1 MANYDNLFKWL
12 GTKEAKSLLEGYEKY
27 GLADAALLQ
36 QWKDTG
42 RNIHNIKAAL
52 NSYQTVAAQLGYGK
66 TEVETNGNGATIWF
80 LPTNGGSV
88 DRNSCPSITI
98 GESRDGGIVVENG
111 MPAINNPIGVR
122 GSDGSFGVTNAV
134 AIGIDEAAKNLG
146 KLLHAQKDYK
156 SYSTVEL
163 TQKIKKAT
171 NRGMNAAKELNPKVW
186 TPSATKAFKES
197 VQIKNALNAPIEYIV
212 AKQRQMQMQY
222 YSNAL
227 YKALESQNKLWGA
240 GGPSNQKQF
249 ENMIQRV
256 YDSARGKKNFASL
269 DKEVRETMPW
279 FYKNAWKGEVENVFK
294 TLGVKNGIKF
304 SQGGKREGAPAIL
317 GIGGD
322 LDLPFHQFQ
331 ITGRKLEQNLMH
343 YFKDSR
349 YLKGTSKAAMGTGKL
364 VTDSLTDL
372 YKSTFG
378 KNWTSKIKRDVYGYG
393 QIEDKDLIE
402 GVKQWARLQLGFKET
417 DKVDEKT
424 FNAAFEKANKATQD
438 LIRKEYKIFASKGFG
453 KDASISSHAL
463 SKDLEG
469 MVQENLRDEEIDVT
483 KAINNLAKER
493 VRKRKGQSRE
503 EFDKDIASYAE
514 DIANEKKALLQGDN
528 KYLIKKAISKSLG
541 LDSKTKISE
550 YNLTKSGEAGSEI
563 FSVSGIK
570 TIKKINSSTSVTR
583 GSYGSDLRTNR
594 NEVGNHIG
602 DAILALSLLNAGYS
616 KKEVY
621 KNGKDLK
628 NGLNINF
635 VEKKEKVNEKNIR
648 SQLNRELEYIL
659 QKADSSGSLSQLSEK
674 LDSLKENSILKD
686 VLKINKTTGLVSV
699 NSGAFDRNLKK
710 INKGSDI
717 GPLSIFN
724 ELTDIGRS
732 LGYLESGAGL
742 EFEKDKKTGDIVQKG
757 RMIGATAVE
766 VVSNDNYS
774 GGGEETNSIA
784 RYGSH
789 EILSLQG
796 TVGEMRERGE
806 EAAAEATQKL
816 VDALKKKQDEQKKNY
831 SKYVK
836 SVEAIK
842 EYGMRGDRGN
852 VLNAFSNERANLALI
867 TLEELADLNLD
878 LSERTSS
885 GGIAYKDENSNPI
898 LLLNKKRQDRF
909 NALKEQFGEEELQ
922 KMGIFNEKDIQL
934 GVDLGETVYG
944 KVNGED
950 YFTNVAMLGYGSGE
964 KSRQDDSYMPDAVE
978 KENIGILNAVR
989 EFSRTPDKVGAA
1001 STKLVNQMY
1010 ERYHNIDEAVQ
1021 DSIYDKYDKVDMG
1034 KDSGYVLLSAMN
1046 NQARELLEN
1055 RTIFKDKNFT
1065 APDMILNAR
1074 TAKAMMKSE
1083 WETAAGRKN
1092 LQEEYQRLFP
1102 KANAKDLNNSK
1113 KVINSI
1119 IKQYDI
1125 NDKDYKGD
1133 FYNGLLFNRFPTIR
1147 FAGDSFGGN
1156 LAFASGKQF
1165 VDQGGLIINQDLAG
1179 LGKGDMDGDMIAFF
1193 NAAQMAGL
1201 SADELKPMTDY
1212 FRKNADT
1219 ARKLREAEE
1228 KKKESKNLELKKIVS
1243 LFEDKSIRQRLE
1255 LLNTSAKG
1263 AGIYGDEV
1271 YAMADILAG
1280 KGIGQANAALVPEQ
1294 SFLGNFAL
1302 KTIASLYQEG
1312 INIKNSKGHAS
1323 EAEINS
1329 MLRMSGQAKT
1339 WDDYKQMRAFLKKAE
1354 NAGIFDKDA
1363 AFKKEI
1369 IEQLNLPNLT
1379 EDDPKIKRIKAIA
1392 KKYRISWDKSS
1403 NNIPTDLLAAI
1414 LTDKQL
1420 GTASLFTD
1428 GSSLGELIQN
1438 RYNDLAGHRQVL
1450 KWDNFKTGVVSKE
1463 DLEKYGISEDKA
1475 KVMEQELSRTSII
1488 KDVNKK
1494 GAKISD
1500 FTISAT
1506 GRNGVSDTLAPWI
1519 TGKEQNNF
1527 GEFMKILDSDAP
1539 LSEEDKKKINLL
1551 EPKFRTALAQNFAT
1565 LVGGNVSH
1573 KYAEA
1578 GITKD
1583 KRKQAKLFKEA
1594 DAYRTSRLVNASFLG
1609 LSPED
1614 FENYQKRGK
1623 DLEDLVNYTVGQKK
1637 GKVIGTELGFSSF
1650 GKDEKENQFNQRIG
1664 YMDYLYSSKNKYG
1677 ENVLTVGDF
1686 KTNSKGTPDI
1696 KNILQSFLYQ
1706 ESLRQLKQDILASG
1720 SFTVDDYIGSGR
1732 NFVNKWI
1739 EQHGED
1745 SLRKL
1750 YDPVKSA
1757 DKIEGELSVRD
1768 AMGIIS
1774 KHSINTNSAE
1784 GRRLVALINGM
1795 GSETVSLT
1803 EEEQKAILSDP
1814 SIISKI
1820 GSYVGADVDPW
1831 SLFGPE
1837 LDSLKKLSRKQKELE
1852 LKKKELQARRE
1863 INETELPGKQKDEK
1877 VFDEEEKLLDEEITK
1892 NKADL
1897 EKEESDLF
1905 EKGTI
1910 TKFNGEEYALKDHKE
1925 ELNNLIYSK
1934 SYLEGPLEEAKIE
1947 NMKTTAAKRQY
1958 KEAYREEKTQR
1969 QRKAELEAYKE
1980 LGEKGQVKLSDA
1992 DRRDVNEELESI
2004 DDYLKIIKNTQEA
2017 AKKIVES
2024 TKGGKT
2030 YLKKYKSES
2039 KEYWDQAEKESY
2051 IKQSLQ
2057 IRGENEKM
2065 FSTGQST
2072 QQKVYNLQRQIEE
2085 YDKALVYKKISDPEK
2100 AIIEKLRSK
2109 ATSELGRA
2117 QDDLKL
2123 YDDLYGQ
2130 GGVKSSSDYLE
2141 GKSTAVEA
2149 KEIQKLQDQQVKD
2162 QKFTSDTGFLGIDAP
2177 VMNWFQKILT
2187 GGGIYTLLAKFK
2199 KGLNEIIQK
2208 AIQLDS
2214 AMTNLRIVT
2223 GDSAS
2228 DTRTLINNYSDLA
2241 KELGTTTVEVAS
2253 AASEWLRQGYE
2264 VAEVN
2269 DLITASTYLSKLGMI
2284 DSATATKDLTS
2295 ALKGFKLEAS
2305 DAMDIVDKLT
2315 ALDVEAATTAGDIAE
2330 GLAQFSNLATLN
2342 GVDIDQAS
2350 AYVATIADITQQ
2362 SGNSVGNA
2370 MKTIMSRYGNVKAS
2384 AYDTLNLNNSTDTSS
2399 DDLNDVE
2406 KILTKLGISMR
2417 DTNLEFKDFDDI
2429 LDEIAGKW
2437 STLDTVSK
2445 RAIANAF
2452 AGTRQ
2457 QEAFLSLL
2465 ENYDT
2470 YEEFVETS
2478 KNSSGTA
2485 ETKYQ
2490 SYKESYEATKNSFTA
2505 ALEELAN
2512 NSAIIH
2518 TLEDLTKVGQTI
2530 IEWTDKLA
2538 KYLPAL
2544 IVQINS
2550 IRGLWGKGI
2559 VQRGAEAITKAWRG
2573 RDSDTGIEAGLNRTV
2588 GWRTK
2593 AQKVNDAKSFMADW
2607 NKKKEFNKTVDDLKS
2622 DSNDKTLEAEKNK
2635 ILEADTKQYKENTK
2649 WMEENQKAYEKNAKI
2664 LDKAGV
2670 AQEKNTD
2677 AVKISATSEEKKKSA
2692 VEETTIIEKQEKVAK
2707 DQTIV
2712 ANQQE
2717 TASSQ
2722 EAAQADQQEAAASNA
2737 AATSSGSGA
2746 TGFNK
2751 TSAVLAGVN
2760 IVAGGIVNAAT
2771 SLATQATT
2779 HDNSNGDEVESSER
2793 AQKAGSSVSALFN
2806 VFGTIPIVGTLF
2818 SGLGTW
2824 LGEKIAS
2831 SIDKERDDANILAE
2845 EASSKLSAL
2854 EGIESDLESI
2864 GEDVSSIESQ
2874 EAVSELM
2881 STLYSEDGEDAR
2893 TELAKYLGGESAL
2906 YTTLTEIKE
2915 GNEESYKKLQIAQLE
2930 AKKGQVVNQYADQM
2944 YKNEEAVSD
2953 AYNDW
2958 NDYSGYTAENVWQSI
2973 GIGYAGTGASVAV
2986 GGFTGAALVAAF
2998 STVPVFG
3005 QIVGIGLVLAGTA
3018 SSIYSAVQYANTKA
3032 EEERKENAAQSEFLA
3047 KSSSEKIEILNGKVE
3062 EVYKGMS
3069 DGTITTENGNSQ
3081 IEKLDALISA
3091 LETQNAL
3098 ISKIQDEINDINLE
3112 EGLAYASVGEGAD
3125 KTYLSDM
3132 TTAQLKNLG
3141 IDKILQIFGEG
3152 IDQAGGLLGQNYWA
3166 DEKNHILSVAGY
3178 DFLKQ
3183 KLYSLNDEEIN
3194 SVLSGSSRTLNEVLS
3209 MKDSKEKNDLLKN
3222 FATALNVPVDSLKS
3236 LSDVFGSITYAEA
3249 IMSTSDLSDE
3259 IDNYDSLI
3267 SDITSGAGDVSGWMQ
3282 TIISDYPELIAYMGD
3297 TPTLFKKITEKLKG
3311 LNEVYL
3317 NSAFSEVLQSTGT
3330 YTETKETFYSYLGE
3344 DVIKTLEGYGST
3356 GVTSYQDAWDYLQT
3370 QIVGYA
3376 EDGTA
3381 ILSTEGQE
3389 VFNAI
3394 KSTFEEYGISV
3405 TADKTSAQFKSAIQY
3420 QSSLLDDQINNL
3432 TEQKEALQS
3441 ITSQREYENKLIEA
3455 KLKLENASKEKKRVY
3470 RAGVGWVYEADQS
3483 SIKEAQENLESVE
3496 TEKTV
3501 SSLETQ
3507 IADLQAQKEELNNI
3521 YDEINNAN
3529 LAANLKALVEDSE
3542 GVQSGIDGLIEW
3554 MKDGVNGT
3562 TKTGAEVADSKL
3574 VTSAEDKKKALSDME
3589 TAWDTLL
3596 KADPS
3601 DIDDYNTKLKD
3612 FTTKAATAQNAG
3624 VTEAQ
3629 IGDWATGTF
3638 NGKSDMSAWDVLEKG
3653 YSALEK
3659 HKVKQ
3664 LSLKDS
3670 SGSYKGTVT
3679 YESFSS
3685 ALSNL
3690 FKQLQNGKGTIW
3702 DSNGKIVWENGKTD
3716 DYRYEVGDYSSLP
3729 NYVAGLKSNEINP
3742 EGFTFSNGKTGSD
3755 GFATYYSNSAFYK
3768 VTSTNAKDGNTVE
3781 SLAKAA
3787 TGSLGL
3793 PGGLSLVNELG
3804 TEAIITPSG
3813 TITSLPSAT
3822 GVVPADVTRNLWEL
3836 GEVAPSLLKTMQASV
3851 SSDTIGESLL
3861 SSIMSDEST
3870 NINTINMS
3878 VNADS
3883 TFDANKFL
3891 NSVKSRIALTRN
3903 SSK

>member
-12 GTKEAKSLLEGYEKY
+12 ETKEAKSLLDGYEKY

-36 QWKDTG
+36 QWKNTG
-42 RNIHNIKAAL
+42 HNIHNIKAAL

-80 LPTNGGSV
+80 LPTKGGAV

-98 GESRDGGIVVENG
+98 GESRDGGVVVENG

-122 GSDGSFGVTNAV
+122 GSDGSFGVTNAI

-146 KLLHAQKDYK
+146 KILHAQKDYK

-163 TQKIKKAT
+163 TQKIKRVT

-186 TPSATKAFKES
+186 SPSATKAFKES

-240 GGPSNQKQF
+240 GAPSNQKQF

-269 DKEVRETMPW
+269 DKEIREAMPW
-279 FYKNAWKGEVENVFK
+279 FYKNAWKGEAENVFK
-294 TLGVKNGIKF
+294 TLGAKNGIKF

-343 YFKDSR
+343 YVKESR

-364 VTDSLTDL
+364 VTDSLIDL
-372 YKSTFG
+372 YKNTF
-378 KNWTSKIKRDVYGYG
+378 KKDWTSKIKRDIYGYG
-393 QIEDKDLIE
+393 QIEDKDLVE
-402 GVKQWARLQLGFKET
+402 GVKQWARQQLGFKET

-424 FNAAFEKANKATQD
+424 FSVAFGKADKTIQD

-463 SKDLEG
+463 SQDLKG

-493 VRKRKGQSRE
+493 VRKRKGLNKE
-503 EFDKDIASYAE
+503 EFEEKIESYTGAIAKEKDI
-514 DIANEKKALLQGDN
+514 LLQDDN
-528 KYLIKKAISKSLG
+528 KYLIKKTISKLLG
-541 LDSKTKISE
+541 LDSKTRISE

-563 FSVSGIK
+563 FSVNGIK
-570 TIKKINSSTSVTR
+570 TVKKINSATSVTR
-583 GSYGSDLRTNR
+583 GGYESDLRTNR
-594 NEVGNHIG
+594 NEVGNSIG
-602 DAILALSLLNAGYS
+602 DVILAFALLHAGYS

-621 KNGKDLK
+621 KNGKNIQD
-628 NGLNINF
+628 GLNINF

-648 SQLNRELEYIL
+648 SQLNRELEYLL
-659 QKADSSGSLSQLSEK
+659 QKADSSGSLSQLAEK
-674 LDSLKENSILKD
+674 LDLLGKDSILKD

-699 NSGAFDRNLKK
+699 NSDALDRNLKK
-710 INKGSDI
+710 IDKRSDI
-717 GPLSIFN
+717 GPLVIFN
-724 ELTDIGRS
+724 ELTTLGRS
-732 LGYLESGAGL
+732 LGYLESDAGL
-742 EFEKDKKTGDIVQKG
+742 EFEKDGKTGDIVQKG

-766 VVSNDNYS
+766 VVSKDDYS
-774 GGGEETNSIA
+774 GGGKETNSIA

-816 VDALKKKQDEQKKNY
+816 VDALKKKQDEQKKTYN
-831 SKYVK
+831 KYIK
-836 SVEAIK
+836 SVEAIRD
-842 EYGMRGDRGN
+842 YGMRGDREN
-852 VLNAFSNERANLALI
+852 VLGAFSNERANLALI

-885 GGIAYKDENSNPI
+885 GGIAYKDEASNPI

-922 KMGIFNEKDIQL
+922 KMGIFDEKDIQL
-934 GVDLGETVYG
+934 GVDLGDTVYG
-944 KVNGED
+944 KVKGQD
-950 YFTNVAMLGYGSGE
+950 WFTSVAMLGYGSGE
-964 KSRQDDSYMPDAVE
+964 KSRQDDSWMPDAIT
-978 KENIGILNAVR
+978 KEDIGILNAVR
-989 EFSRTPDKVGAA
+989 EFSRTPDKAGAA
-1001 STKLVNQMY
+1001 STRLLNQMY

-1021 DSIYDKYDKVDMG
+1021 DSIYDKYDKVSMG

-1046 NQARELLEN
+1046 SQARELLEN
-1055 RTIFKDKNFT
+1055 RTIFKDKNFI
-1065 APDMILNAR
+1065 APDMILNAH

-1083 WETAAGRKN
+1083 WGTAAGRKN
-1092 LQEEYQRLFP
+1092 LQEEYQKLFP
-1102 KANAKDLNNSK
+1102 KATAKDLNNSK
-1113 KVINSI
+1113 KVINAI
-1119 IKQYDI
+1119 VKQYDI

-1179 LGKGDMDGDMIAFF
+1179 LGKSDMDGDMIAFF

-1219 ARKLREAEE
+1219 ARKLRETEE
-1228 KKKESKNLELKKIVS
+1228 KEKESKNLELRKIAS

-1271 YAMADILAG
+1271 FAMADILAG
-1280 KGIGQANAALVPEQ
+1280 KGIGRANAALVPEQ

-1302 KTIASLYQEG
+1302 KTVASLYQEG

-1339 WDDYKQMRAFLKKAE
+1339 WDDYKQMRVFLKKAE
-1354 NAGIFDKDA
+1354 NAGIFDKDG

-1369 IEQLNLPNLT
+1369 IEQLNLPNLA
-1379 EDDPKIKRIKAIA
+1379 EDDPKIKRIKEIA

-1403 NNIPTDLLAAI
+1403 NNVPTDLLAAI

-1420 GTASLFTD
+1420 GVASLFTD
-1428 GSSLGELIQN
+1428 GNSLGELIEN

-1463 DLEKYGISEDKA
+1463 DLEKFGISKDKA
-1475 KVMEQELSRTSII
+1475 EIVTQELSRANII

-1527 GEFMKILDSDAP
+1527 GEFIKILDSDTP

-1551 EPKFRTALAQNFAT
+1551 DPKFRAELTQTFAT
-1565 LVGGNVSH
+1565 LVGGTTSH

-1594 DAYRTSRLVNASFLG
+1594 DAYRESRLTNANFLG
-1609 LSPED
+1609 LSSED
-1614 FENYQKRGK
+1614 FDNYQKRGE
-1623 DLEDLVNYTVGQKK
+1623 DLENLVNYTVGQKK

-1650 GKDEKENQFNQRIG
+1650 GKDEEKNQFNQRIG
-1664 YMDYLYSSKNKYG
+1664 YMDYLYFSKNKYG
-1677 ENVLTVGDF
+1677 ENVLTIGDF
-1686 KTNSKGTPDI
+1686 KTNAKGSPDI
-1696 KNILQSFLYQ
+1696 KNILQSILYQ
-1706 ESLRQLKQDILASG
+1706 ESLRQLKQDILESG

-1750 YDPVKSA
+1750 YNPVKSA

-1768 AMGIIS
+1768 ALGIIS
-1774 KHSINTNSAE
+1774 KHSINTNSTE
-1784 GRRLVALINGM
+1784 GRRLIALINGM
-1795 GSETVSLT
+1795 GDGTLPLT
-1803 EEEQKAILSDP
+1803 DEEQKAIISNP

-1820 GSYVGADVDPW
+1820 GSYMGADVDPW

-1837 LDSLKKLSRKQKELE
+1837 LDLLKKLSRKQKELSF
-1852 LKKKELQARRE
+1852 KKKELQAQRD
-1863 INETELPGKQKDEK
+1863 INETELPGRQKDTK
-1877 VFDEEEKLLDEEITK
+1877 TFDEEEKLLDEEIEK
-1892 NKADL
+1892 NKAAL

-1910 TKFNGEEYALKDHKE
+1910 TKLNGEDYALKDHKE

-1934 SYLEGPLEEAKIE
+1934 SYLEGPLEEARIE
-1947 NMKTTAAKRQY
+1947 DMKTTAAKRQY

-1980 LGEKGQVKLSDA
+1980 LGNKGQIKLSED
-1992 DRRDVNEELESI
+1992 DLRDVSEELTSI
-2004 DDYLKIIKNTQEA
+2004 DDYLKVIENTRKA

-2024 TKGGKT
+2024 AKGGKA

-2039 KEYWDQAEKESY
+2039 KEYWDQAKKESY

-2065 FSTGQST
+2065 FSVGQST
-2072 QQKVYNLQRQIEE
+2072 QQKVFNLQRQIEE
-2085 YDKALVYKKISDPEK
+2085 YDKSLVYKKTSDPEK
-2100 AIIEKLRSK
+2100 AIIEKLRNK
-2109 ATSELGRA
+2109 AVQELDRA

-2123 YDDLYGQ
+2123 YDGLYGQ
-2130 GGVKSSSDYLE
+2130 GGVKSSSDYLK
-2141 GKSTAVEA
+2141 GKSTAVDV

-2162 QKFTSDTGFLGIDAP
+2162 QKFTSDTGFLGMDAP

-2228 DTRTLINNYSDLA
+2228 DTRTLINKYSDLA

-2384 AYDTLNLNNSTDTSS
+2384 AYDTLNLSNSTDTSS

-2457 QEAFLSLL
+2457 QESFLSLL

-2470 YEEFVETS
+2470 YEKFVETS

-2530 IEWTDKLA
+2530 IEWVDKLA

-2544 IVQINS
+2544 ITQINS
-2550 IRGLWGKGI
+2550 IRGLWGKGV

-2573 RDSDTGIEAGLNRTV
+2573 KDPDTGIEAGLNRTV

-2593 AQKVNDAKSFMADW
+2593 AQKISNAQSFVSEY
-2607 NKKKEFNKTVDDLKS
+2607 NKRKQSVDEYNKAAEDLKEGIKDGS
-2622 DSNDKTLEAEKNK
+2622 LEFTDKEKEAYQENVKWLEKNQ
-2635 ILEADTKQYKENTK
+2635 EAYKENI
-2649 WMEENQKAYEKNAKI
+2649 EILGKAN
-2664 LDKAGV
+2664 KA
-2670 AQEKNTD
+2670 QIKNTD
-2677 AVKISATSEEKKKSA
+2677 AVDANTKSENAEKTSNDNATQSENK
-2692 VEETTIIEKQEKVAK
+2692 ETLSNEMSTQSEIAETE
-2707 DQTIV
+2707 
-2712 ANQQE
+2712 ANNAS
-2717 TASSQ
+2717 ASS
-2722 EAAQADQQEAAASNA
+2722 ESSTSAAS
-2737 AATSSGSGA
+2737 TGGKLSGKWGA
-2746 TGFNK
+2746 I
-2751 TSAVLAGVN
+2751 LAGVN
-2760 IVAGGIVNAAT
+2760 MGVSGATNALT
-2771 SLATQATT
+2771 SYSTQATT
-2779 HDNSNGDEVESSER
+2779 HKNADGDTVESSEK
-2793 AQKAGSSVSALFN
+2793 AQKMGSSVSALINSFSGIP
-2806 VFGTIPIVGTLF
+2806 VIGTIVSIIAANVG
-2818 SGLGTW
+2818 
-2824 LGEKIAS
+2824 ENIATE
-2831 SIDKERDDANILAE
+2831 IDKKRDDANILAE
-2845 EASSKLSAL
+2845 EASSKLSSL

-2915 GNEESYKKLQIAQLE
+2915 GNKESYKKLQIAQLE
-2930 AKKGQVVNQYADQM
+2930 AKKGQVVNQYAGQM
-2944 YKNEEAVSD
+2944 YENEEAVSD

-2958 NDYSGYTAENVWQSI
+2958 QNYSGTT
-2973 GIGYAGTGASVAV
+2973 AGTTAARV
-2986 GGFTGAALVAAF
+2986 GGVSAGIMGAGGGATLGVLAAAGVITGAVPVLGAVAGGIMLIAAGVTGAIAAF
-2998 STVPVFG
+2998 KG
-3005 QIVGIGLVLAGTA
+3005 AEA
-3018 SSIYSAVQYANTKA
+3018 A
-3032 EEERKENAAQSEFLA
+3032 EEENRKENAAQSEFLA
-3047 KSSSEKIEILNGKVE
+3047 KSSSEKIETLNE
-3062 EVYKGMS
+3062 EVEKTRKEMS
-3069 DGTITTENGNSQ
+3069 DGTITTEYGNSQ
-3081 IEKLDALISA
+3081 IEKLDTLISA

-3112 EGLAYASVGEGAD
+3112 EGLAYASVGEGSE

-3141 IDKILQIFGEG
+3141 IDKILQIYAEG
-3152 IDQAGGLLGQNYWA
+3152 VDQAGGVLGQNYWA
-3166 DEKNHILSVAGY
+3166 DEKNHILSDAGS

-3183 KLYSLNDEEIN
+3183 KLYNLNDEEIN

-3222 FATALNVPVDSLKS
+3222 FATALNVPANRLAS
-3236 LSDVFGSITYAEA
+3236 LSDTFGSITYAEA

-3317 NSAFSEVLQSTGT
+3317 NSAFSEVLQNTEL

-3344 DVIKTLEGYGST
+3344 KEKTTLEGYGST
-3356 GVTSYQDAWDYLQT
+3356 GVTSYQNAWDYIQT
-3370 QIVGYA
+3370 QIKGYA
-3376 EDGTA
+3376 EDGSI
-3381 ILSTEGQE
+3381 ILTEAGQE

-3394 KSTFEEYGISV
+3394 KSTFEDYGISV

-3529 LAANLKALVEDSE
+3529 LAANLNALVDESEDI
-3542 GVQSGIDGLIEW
+3542 QDGIDGLIEW
-3554 MKDGVNGT
+3554 MKDGVNGA
-3562 TKTGAEVADSKL
+3562 TKTGAEAAEFKL
-3574 VTSAEDKKKALSDME
+3574 ATSAEDKKKALSDME
-3589 TAWDTLL
+3589 TAWNALL
-3596 KADPS
+3596 KTDPS
-3601 DIDDYNTKLKD
+3601 DIDTYNTNLKD
-3612 FTTKAATAQNAG
+3612 FTTKAAAAQSAG
-3624 VTEAQ
+3624 VTKDQVA
-3629 IGDWATGTF
+3629 DWATGTF
-3638 NGKSDMSAWDVLEKG
+3638 SGESGMSAWDVLEKG

-3659 HKVKQ
+3659 HKAKQ
-3664 LSLKDS
+3664 LSLEDS
-3670 SGSYKGTVT
+3670 GGSYKGTVT

-3685 ALSNL
+3685 GLSKL
-3690 FKQLQNGKGTIW
+3690 FKQLQKGEGTIW
-3702 DSNGKIVWENGKTD
+3702 DSNGKIVWENGETNEWC
-3716 DYRYEVGDYSSLP
+3716 YELEGYSSLA

-3755 GFATYYSNSAFYK
+3755 GFATYYSDGAFYK
-3768 VTSTNAKDGNTVE
+3768 VTSVNAEDGNTVE

-3804 TEAIITPSG
+3804 TEAIVTPSG

-3883 TFDANKFL
+3883 SFDANKFL

-3903 SSK
+3903 SNK

>member
-1 MANYDNLFKWL
+1 
-12 GTKEAKSLLEGYEKY
+12 
-27 GLADAALLQ
+27 
-36 QWKDTG
+36 
-42 RNIHNIKAAL
+42 
-52 NSYQTVAAQLGYGK
+52 
-66 TEVETNGNGATIWF
+66 
-80 LPTNGGSV
+80 
-88 DRNSCPSITI
+88 
-98 GESRDGGIVVENG
+98 
-111 MPAINNPIGVR
+111 
-122 GSDGSFGVTNAV
+122 
-134 AIGIDEAAKNLG
+134 
-146 KLLHAQKDYK
+146 
-156 SYSTVEL
+156 
-163 TQKIKKAT
+163 
-171 NRGMNAAKELNPKVW
+171 
-186 TPSATKAFKES
+186 
-197 VQIKNALNAPIEYIV
+197 
-212 AKQRQMQMQY
+212 
-222 YSNAL
+222 
-227 YKALESQNKLWGA
+227 
-240 GGPSNQKQF
+240 
-249 ENMIQRV
+249 
-256 YDSARGKKNFASL
+256 
-269 DKEVRETMPW
+269 
-279 FYKNAWKGEVENVFK
+279 
-294 TLGVKNGIKF
+294 
-304 SQGGKREGAPAIL
+304 
-317 GIGGD
+317 
-322 LDLPFHQFQ
+322 
-331 ITGRKLEQNLMH
+331 
-343 YFKDSR
+343 
-349 YLKGTSKAAMGTGKL
+349 
-364 VTDSLTDL
+364 
-372 YKSTFG
+372 
-378 KNWTSKIKRDVYGYG
+378 
-393 QIEDKDLIE
+393 
-402 GVKQWARLQLGFKET
+402 
-417 DKVDEKT
+417 
-424 FNAAFEKANKATQD
+424 
-438 LIRKEYKIFASKGFG
+438 
-453 KDASISSHAL
+453 
-463 SKDLEG
+463 
-469 MVQENLRDEEIDVT
+469 
-483 KAINNLAKER
+483 
-493 VRKRKGQSRE
+493 
-503 EFDKDIASYAE
+503 
-514 DIANEKKALLQGDN
+514 
-528 KYLIKKAISKSLG
+528 
-541 LDSKTKISE
+541 
-550 YNLTKSGEAGSEI
+550 
-563 FSVSGIK
+563 
-570 TIKKINSSTSVTR
+570 
-583 GSYGSDLRTNR
+583 
-594 NEVGNHIG
+594 
-602 DAILALSLLNAGYS
+602 
-616 KKEVY
+616 
-621 KNGKDLK
+621 
-628 NGLNINF
+628 
-635 VEKKEKVNEKNIR
+635 
-648 SQLNRELEYIL
+648 
-659 QKADSSGSLSQLSEK
+659 
-674 LDSLKENSILKD
+674 
-686 VLKINKTTGLVSV
+686 
-699 NSGAFDRNLKK
+699 
-710 INKGSDI
+710 
-717 GPLSIFN
+717 
-724 ELTDIGRS
+724 
-732 LGYLESGAGL
+732 
-742 EFEKDKKTGDIVQKG
+742 
-757 RMIGATAVE
+757 
-766 VVSNDNYS
+766 
-774 GGGEETNSIA
+774 
-784 RYGSH
+784 
-789 EILSLQG
+789 
-796 TVGEMRERGE
+796 
-806 EAAAEATQKL
+806 
-816 VDALKKKQDEQKKNY
+816 
-831 SKYVK
+831 
-836 SVEAIK
+836 
-842 EYGMRGDRGN
+842 
-852 VLNAFSNERANLALI
+852 
-867 TLEELADLNLD
+867 
-878 LSERTSS
+878 
-885 GGIAYKDENSNPI
+885 
-898 LLLNKKRQDRF
+898 
-909 NALKEQFGEEELQ
+909 
-922 KMGIFNEKDIQL
+922 
-934 GVDLGETVYG
+934 
-944 KVNGED
+944 
-950 YFTNVAMLGYGSGE
+950 
-964 KSRQDDSYMPDAVE
+964 
-978 KENIGILNAVR
+978 
-989 EFSRTPDKVGAA
+989 
-1001 STKLVNQMY
+1001 
-1010 ERYHNIDEAVQ
+1010 
-1021 DSIYDKYDKVDMG
+1021 
-1034 KDSGYVLLSAMN
+1034 
-1046 NQARELLEN
+1046 
-1055 RTIFKDKNFT
+1055 
-1065 APDMILNAR
+1065 
-1074 TAKAMMKSE
+1074 
-1083 WETAAGRKN
+1083 
-1092 LQEEYQRLFP
+1092 
-1102 KANAKDLNNSK
+1102 
-1113 KVINSI
+1113 
-1119 IKQYDI
+1119 
-1125 NDKDYKGD
+1125 
-1133 FYNGLLFNRFPTIR
+1133 
-1147 FAGDSFGGN
+1147 
-1156 LAFASGKQF
+1156 
-1165 VDQGGLIINQDLAG
+1165 
-1179 LGKGDMDGDMIAFF
+1179 
-1193 NAAQMAGL
+1193 
-1201 SADELKPMTDY
+1201 
-1212 FRKNADT
+1212 
-1219 ARKLREAEE
+1219 
-1228 KKKESKNLELKKIVS
+1228 
-1243 LFEDKSIRQRLE
+1243 
-1255 LLNTSAKG
+1255 
-1263 AGIYGDEV
+1263 
-1271 YAMADILAG
+1271 
-1280 KGIGQANAALVPEQ
+1280 
-1294 SFLGNFAL
+1294 
-1302 KTIASLYQEG
+1302 
-1312 INIKNSKGHAS
+1312 
-1323 EAEINS
+1323 
-1329 MLRMSGQAKT
+1329 
-1339 WDDYKQMRAFLKKAE
+1339 
-1354 NAGIFDKDA
+1354 
-1363 AFKKEI
+1363 
-1369 IEQLNLPNLT
+1369 
-1379 EDDPKIKRIKAIA
+1379 
-1392 KKYRISWDKSS
+1392 
-1403 NNIPTDLLAAI
+1403 
-1414 LTDKQL
+1414 
-1420 GTASLFTD
+1420 
-1428 GSSLGELIQN
+1428 
-1438 RYNDLAGHRQVL
+1438 
-1450 KWDNFKTGVVSKE
+1450 
-1463 DLEKYGISEDKA
+1463 
-1475 KVMEQELSRTSII
+1475 
-1488 KDVNKK
+1488 
-1494 GAKISD
+1494 
-1500 FTISAT
+1500 
-1506 GRNGVSDTLAPWI
+1506 
-1519 TGKEQNNF
+1519 
-1527 GEFMKILDSDAP
+1527 
-1539 LSEEDKKKINLL
+1539 
-1551 EPKFRTALAQNFAT
+1551 
-1565 LVGGNVSH
+1565 
-1573 KYAEA
+1573 
-1578 GITKD
+1578 
-1583 KRKQAKLFKEA
+1583 
-1594 DAYRTSRLVNASFLG
+1594 
-1609 LSPED
+1609 
-1614 FENYQKRGK
+1614 
-1623 DLEDLVNYTVGQKK
+1623 
-1637 GKVIGTELGFSSF
+1637 
-1650 GKDEKENQFNQRIG
+1650 
-1664 YMDYLYSSKNKYG
+1664 
-1677 ENVLTVGDF
+1677 
-1686 KTNSKGTPDI
+1686 
-1696 KNILQSFLYQ
+1696 
-1706 ESLRQLKQDILASG
+1706 
-1720 SFTVDDYIGSGR
+1720 
-1732 NFVNKWI
+1732 
-1739 EQHGED
+1739 
-1745 SLRKL
+1745 
-1750 YDPVKSA
+1750 
-1757 DKIEGELSVRD
+1757 
-1768 AMGIIS
+1768 
-1774 KHSINTNSAE
+1774 
-1784 GRRLVALINGM
+1784 
-1795 GSETVSLT
+1795 
-1803 EEEQKAILSDP
+1803 
-1814 SIISKI
+1814 
-1820 GSYVGADVDPW
+1820 
-1831 SLFGPE
+1831 
-1837 LDSLKKLSRKQKELE
+1837 
-1852 LKKKELQARRE
+1852 
-1863 INETELPGKQKDEK
+1863 
-1877 VFDEEEKLLDEEITK
+1877 
-1892 NKADL
+1892 
-1897 EKEESDLF
+1897 
-1905 EKGTI
+1905 
-1910 TKFNGEEYALKDHKE
+1910 
-1925 ELNNLIYSK
+1925 
-1934 SYLEGPLEEAKIE
+1934 
-1947 NMKTTAAKRQY
+1947 
-1958 KEAYREEKTQR
+1958 
-1969 QRKAELEAYKE
+1969 
-1980 LGEKGQVKLSDA
+1980 
-1992 DRRDVNEELESI
+1992 
-2004 DDYLKIIKNTQEA
+2004 
-2017 AKKIVES
+2017 
-2024 TKGGKT
+2024 
-2030 YLKKYKSES
+2030 
-2039 KEYWDQAEKESY
+2039 
-2051 IKQSLQ
+2051 
-2057 IRGENEKM
+2057 M

-2085 YDKALVYKKISDPEK
+2085 YNKSLVYKKTSDPEK
-2100 AIIEKLRSK
+2100 AIIEKLRNK
-2109 ATSELGRA
+2109 ATQELGRA

-2130 GGVKSSSDYLE
+2130 GGVKSSSDYLA
-2141 GKSTAVEA
+2141 GKSAAVDA
-2149 KEIQKLQDQQVKD
+2149 KEVQKLQDQQIKD
-2162 QKFTSDTGFLGIDAP
+2162 QKFTSDTGFLGMDAP

-2223 GDSAS
+2223 GESAS
-2228 DTRTLINNYSDLA
+2228 DTRTLINKYSDLA

-2384 AYDTLNLNNSTDTSS
+2384 AYDTLNLSNSTDTSS

-2518 TLEDLTKVGQTI
+2518 TLEDLTKAGQGI
-2530 IEWTDKLA
+2530 VEFVDKIA

-2544 IVQINS
+2544 ITQINS
-2550 IRGLWGKGI
+2550 IRGLWGKGV

-2573 RDSDTGIEAGLNRTV
+2573 KDPDTGIEAGLNRTV

-2593 AQKVNDAKSFMADW
+2593 AQKVNDAKSFMANW
-2607 NKKKEFNKTVDDLKS
+2607 NEKKGFNKTIDDLKS
-2622 DSNDKTLEAEKNK
+2622 DPNDKTPEAEKK
-2635 ILEADTKQYKENTK
+2635 EFLEANTKQYKENVK
-2649 WMEENQKAYEKNAKI
+2649 WMEENQKAYKKNAKI

-2677 AVKISATSEEKKKSA
+2677 AVKISTTSEEKKKSA
-2692 VEETTIIEKQEKVAK
+2692 VEETTIVEKQGKVAK

-2717 TASSQ
+2717 AASSQ

-2737 AATSSGSGA
+2737 AAKSSGGGG
-2746 TGFNK
+2746 TGLNK

-2906 YTTLTEIKE
+2906 YATLTEIKE

-2953 AYNDW
+2953 AYNDL
-2958 NDYSGYTAENVWQSI
+2958 NDYSGYTAGNVWQSI
-2973 GIGYAGTGASVAV
+2973 GVGYAGAGASALV
-2986 GGFTGAALVAAF
+2986 GGLAGAALGAMF
-2998 STVPVFG
+2998 VPVVG
-3005 QIVGIGLVLAGTA
+3005 QVVGVGLALAGTVF
-3018 SSIYSAVQYANTKA
+3018 SIYSAVQYANTKA

-3047 KSSSEKIEILNGKVE
+3047 KSSSEKIETLNE
-3062 EVYKGMS
+3062 EIEKTYKGMS
-3069 DGTITTENGNSQ
+3069 DGTITTEYGYSQ
-3081 IEKLDALISA
+3081 IEKLDTLISA

-3112 EGLAYASVGEGAD
+3112 EGLAYASVGEGSE

-3166 DEKNHILSVAGY
+3166 DEDNHILSVAGY

-3222 FATALNVPVDSLKS
+3222 FATALNVPADSLKS

-3317 NSAFSEVLQSTGT
+3317 NSAFSEVLQNTGT
-3330 YTETKETFYSYLGE
+3330 YTETKDTFYSYLGE
-3344 DVIKTLEGYGST
+3344 DVIKTLEGYGTT
-3356 GVTSYQDAWDYLQT
+3356 GVTSYQDAWDYIQT
-3370 QIVGYA
+3370 QIIDYA

-3381 ILSTEGQE
+3381 ILSSEGQE

-3529 LAANLKALVEDSE
+3529 LAANLEALVDESKDIQ
-3542 GVQSGIDGLIEW
+3542 GGIDGLIEW

-3562 TKTGAEVADSKL
+3562 TKTGAEAADSKL

-3589 TAWDTLL
+3589 TAWNELL

-3612 FTTKAATAQNAG
+3612 FTTKATTAQNAG

-3638 NGKSDMSAWDVLEKG
+3638 SGKSGMSAWNVLEKG

-3659 HKVKQ
+3659 HEAKQ

-3685 ALSNL
+3685 DVDDVW
-3690 FKQLQNGKGTIW
+3690 KQLKDGKGTIW
-3702 DSNGKIVWENGKTD
+3702 DSKGNVIWENGKNKSGN
-3716 DYRYEVGDYSSLP
+3716 YQYSIANYSSLED
-3729 NYVAGLKSNEINP
+3729 YIAGLKSKEINP

-3768 VTSTNAKDGNTVE
+3768 VTSTNAKDGNIVE

-3883 TFDANKFL
+3883 SFDANKFL